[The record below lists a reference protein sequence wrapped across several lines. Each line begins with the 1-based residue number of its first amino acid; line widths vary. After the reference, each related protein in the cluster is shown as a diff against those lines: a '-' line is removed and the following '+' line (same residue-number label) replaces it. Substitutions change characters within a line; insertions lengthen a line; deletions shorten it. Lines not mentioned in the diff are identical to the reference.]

1 MHIPCSIAY
10 AAQGG
15 VSQQRTLLE
24 GAGRRMAGVAERF
37 PVIGQL
43 MGRVRMRRIRET
55 IIMALFLGI
64 LLAITYWLARRAAVG
79 GSASQ

>member
-1 MHIPCSIAY
+1 
-10 AAQGG
+10 
-15 VSQQRTLLE
+15 
-24 GAGRRMAGVAERF
+24 MAGVAERF